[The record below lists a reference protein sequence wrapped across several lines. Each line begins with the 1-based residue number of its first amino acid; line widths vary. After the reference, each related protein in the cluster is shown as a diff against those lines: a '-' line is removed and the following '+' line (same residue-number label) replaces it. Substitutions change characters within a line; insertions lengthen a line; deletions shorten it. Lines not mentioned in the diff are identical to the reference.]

1 MNMNIGDFVKGKE
14 NNGYGITNEDMT
26 RGVGTCE

>member
-1 MNMNIGDFVKGKE
+1 MNIGDFVKGKE